1 MRILSIGFIVF
12 ACWSAFS
19 TYVYVC
25 KIKGLC
31 NEPQTTTVVAV
42 SQNDTIASITDTVK
56 QVAPPQD
63 LVVHFAFDNSEFDA
77 NEEASSYFD
86 QSAAYMNQDAQAK
99 LSIIGYADAIGT
111 DEYNQ
116 ALGYRRA
123 QTMLRYFE
131 GKGMSADRISIES
144 KGEKEPI
151 ADNSTIL
158 GRANNRRSVVTLKK

>member
-1 MRILSIGFIVF
+1 MRILSIGFIAF

-31 NEPQTTTVVAV
+31 NEQQTTTVVAV
-42 SQNDTIASITDTVK
+42 SQNDSIAALPDTAK
-56 QVAPPQD
+56 QVLLPQD

-77 NEEASSYFD
+77 NAEANSYFD
-86 QSAAYMNQDAQAK
+86 ESIAYMKQDSQAK
-99 LSIIGYADAIGT
+99 LSIVGYADAVGT

-123 QTMLRYFE
+123 QTMQRYFE
-131 GKGMSADRISIES
+131 GKGMSAGRISIES

-151 ADNSTIL
+151 ADNNTIL
-158 GRANNRRSVVTLKK
+158 GRANNRRATVTLKK

>member
-1 MRILSIGFIVF
+1 MRILSIGFIAF

-31 NEPQTTTVVAV
+31 NESQTTIVAGV
-42 SQNDTIASITDTVK
+42 SQSDSIAALPDTAK
-56 QVAPPQD
+56 QALQPQD

-86 QSAAYMNQDAQAK
+86 ESTTYMSQDSTVK
-99 LSIIGYADAIGT
+99 LSITGYADAIGT
-111 DEYNQ
+111 DEYNL

-123 QTMLRYFE
+123 QTMQRYFE
-131 GKGMSADRISIES
+131 GKGMSADRISIDS

-151 ADNSTIL
+151 ADNNTIL
-158 GRANNRRSVVTLKK
+158 GRANNRRAAVTLKK